1 LDIYDKINFL
11 LKSKNI
17 TKRKMC
23 DDLGLSYNSLMS
35 MFSRQSENLSLSNI
49 KAIATYLD
57 ATLDYLI
64 RDEELDPNKNVGSTE
79 PTLEDIKFAL
89 FEKRGVD
96 DETYEEVKQFAHFT
110 EDRKR
115 RQNEPK

>member
-1 LDIYDKINFL
+1 MFRIM
-11 LKSKNI
+11 LKTLREDS
-17 TKRKMC
+17 
-23 DDLGLSYNSLMS
+23 GLSQETFAKEIGMA
-35 MFSRQSENLSLSNI
+35 QSTIGMWESGKREPNFETTQ
-49 KAIATYLD
+49 KIAD
-57 ATLDYLI
+57 FFEVSVDYLLG
-64 RDEELDPNKNVGSTE
+64 RVDNPNPPGSST
-79 PTLEDIKFAL
+79 PNLEDIKFAL